1 MNKITIGYRDFA
13 KIETLIEGIIIQL
26 DQHLLHQC
34 NANGWTTDKFNARLA
49 PAAGGSNGPLSGG
62 VKWSGVGEDDGKNN
76 IRAASRG
83 GDIDRI
89 RQRQVR

>member
-1 MNKITIGYRDFA
+1 MKFQWLDYGYFS
-13 KIETLIEGIIIQL
+13 IE
-26 DQHLLHQC
+26 
-34 NANGWTTDKFNARLA
+34 FNACFA
-49 PAAGGSNGPLSGG
+49 PAAGGSNGLLSGG
-62 VKWSGVGEDDGKNN
+62 VKWSGAGGDDGKNN